1 MWEVAKMS
9 VRQNPDEGITL
20 NQLEGVQR
28 SITNRLKQLQKKVR
42 LNEKEIVLE
51 LIQLTRENLYR
62 KAQILCEE
70 RDVYRDKLQAI
81 NKIMEK

>member
-1 MWEVAKMS
+1 MS
-9 VRQNPDEGITL
+9 PKQNPDDSVTPS
-20 NQLEGVQR
+20 QLEGVQR

-42 LNEKEIVLE
+42 QNDREIILE

-70 RDVYRDKLQAI
+70 RDSYKEKFQAI
-81 NKIMEK
+81 CKILGK

>member
-1 MWEVAKMS
+1 MS
-9 VRQNPDEGITL
+9 PKQNPDDSVTAS
-20 NQLEGVQR
+20 QLEGVQR

-42 LNEKEIVLE
+42 QNDRAIILE

-70 RDVYRDKLQAI
+70 RDSYKGKIQAI
-81 NKIMEK
+81 CKILGK

>member
-1 MWEVAKMS
+1 MNP
-9 VRQNPDEGITL
+9 RQNPDDNITL

-42 LNEKEIVLE
+42 QNDKEIIRE

-62 KAQILCEE
+62 KAQTLLEE
-70 RDVYRDKLQAI
+70 RDSYKEKIQAI
-81 NKIMEK
+81 RKILGK

>member
-1 MWEVAKMS
+1 MS
-9 VRQNPDEGITL
+9 ARQNPDDSITQ

-42 LNEKEIVLE
+42 QSEKEIVFE

-62 KAQILCEE
+62 KAQVLCEE
-70 RDVYRDKLQAI
+70 RDSYKEKLQAI
-81 NKIMEK
+81 SRIMEK

>member
-1 MWEVAKMS
+1 MS
-9 VRQNPDEGITL
+9 HKQNPDANITL

-28 SITNRLKQLQKKVR
+28 SITNRLKQLQRKVR
-42 LNEKEIVLE
+42 VNDKEIVLE

-70 RDVYRDKLQAI
+70 RDSYRDKLQAI
-81 NKIMEK
+81 SKVMEK

>member
-1 MWEVAKMS
+1 MS
-9 VRQNPDEGITL
+9 HKQNPDANITL

-28 SITNRLKQLQKKVR
+28 SITNRLKQHQRKVR
-42 LNEKEIVLE
+42 VNDKEIVLE

-70 RDVYRDKLQAI
+70 RDSYRDKLQAI
-81 NKIMEK
+81 SKVMEK

>member
-1 MWEVAKMS
+1 MS
-9 VRQNPDEGITL
+9 ARQNLDEGITL

-42 LNEKEIVLE
+42 VNEKEIVFE

-70 RDVYRDKLQAI
+70 RDAYRDKLQAI
-81 NKIMEK
+81 SRIMGK

>member
-1 MWEVAKMS
+1 MS
-9 VRQNPDEGITL
+9 PKQNPDDSITL
-20 NQLEGVQR
+20 SQLEGVQR
-28 SITNRLKQLQKKVR
+28 SITNRLKSLQKKVR
-42 LNEKEIVLE
+42 QNDREIIRE

-81 NKIMEK
+81 TKIMEK

>member
-1 MWEVAKMS
+1 MS
-9 VRQNPDEGITL
+9 VWQNPEESITL

-42 LNEKEIVLE
+42 LSEKEIVLE

-70 RDVYRDKLQAI
+70 RDSCKEKLQAI
-81 NKIMEK
+81 SRIMEK

>member
-1 MWEVAKMS
+1 MSAK
-9 VRQNPDEGITL
+9 QNPDDSITL

-42 LNEKEIVLE
+42 QNEKEIVFE

-62 KAQILCEE
+62 KAQILCQE
-70 RDVYRDKLQAI
+70 RDSCKDKIQAMCRI
-81 NKIMEK
+81 LEK

>member
-1 MWEVAKMS
+1 MS
-9 VRQNPDEGITL
+9 ARQNPDDSITL

-28 SITNRLKQLQKKVR
+28 SITNRLKQLQRKVR

-70 RDVYRDKLQAI
+70 RDSYRDKLQAI
-81 NKIMEK
+81 SKIMEK

>member
-1 MWEVAKMS
+1 MS
-9 VRQNPDEGITL
+9 PKQNPDDSVTP

-42 LNEKEIVLE
+42 LSEKEIVLE

-70 RDVYRDKLQAI
+70 RDSYRDKLQAI
-81 NKIMEK
+81 SRIMEK